1 MESLRPMAGTA
12 SAGAGEQD
20 PGRRKP
26 RGLVL
31 DLRTAAD
38 LGRNTITPLLAASR
52 ILFPSFFLKLSNSM
66 LCSRFFKVW
75 SKLYG
80 TDIKCVKLQSE
91 VSLPPWIP
99 PLNFQHF
106 LSPTQKV
113 TAMFISNVSFQSSL
127 IQI

>member
-31 DLRTAAD
+31 DLRTTAD
-38 LGRNTITPLLAASR
+38 LGRKTITPSLAASR
-52 ILFPSFFLKLSNSM
+52 TVFPSFFLKLPNSM
-66 LCSRFFKVW
+66 PCSIFFKVR
-75 SKLYG
+75 SKLHA

-99 PLNFQHF
+99 LLNFQHF
-106 LSPTQKV
+106 LSSTQKV
-113 TAMFISNVSFQSSL
+113 TSMFISNVSFQSSL